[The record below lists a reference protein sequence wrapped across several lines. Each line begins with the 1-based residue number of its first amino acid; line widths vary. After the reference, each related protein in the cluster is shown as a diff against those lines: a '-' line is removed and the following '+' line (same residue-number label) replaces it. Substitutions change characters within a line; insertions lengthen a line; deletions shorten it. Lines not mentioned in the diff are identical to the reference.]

1 MTRSVSPALSPAQSM
16 FSALQATHQHA
27 DAKAGIVAAA
37 QVALV
42 GTAPSWC
49 GRALHAAVRGG
60 PSASV
65 VATTLLAVFV
75 CGLLAGAG
83 CLAAALCPRLLH
95 PVGDNRY
102 SFAYLATGP
111 DILGATSSA
120 DDAERDRRE
129 FSQTIRFLAR
139 VALRKHRFLIGAV
152 TGTALMGVSAGLTV
166 VLGPVLR

>member
-1 MTRSVSPALSPAQSM
+1 MTRAVSPALSPAQSM

-49 GRALHAAVRGG
+49 GHALHAAARGG

-65 VATTLLAVFV
+65 ATALLAVFV

-95 PVGDNRY
+95 PAGDNRY

-111 DILGATSSA
+111 DILGAAPTA